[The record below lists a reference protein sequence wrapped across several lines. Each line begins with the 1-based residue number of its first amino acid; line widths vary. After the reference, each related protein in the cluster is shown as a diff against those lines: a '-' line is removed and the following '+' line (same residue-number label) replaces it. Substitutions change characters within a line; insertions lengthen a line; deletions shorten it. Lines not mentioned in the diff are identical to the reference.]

1 MTLITIK
8 LTIKELELITAL
20 ASDQLFRKEYI
31 DPKLPGYKSNS
42 AEINLGK
49 VLVTRFRSLLD
60 SGPVKKTTLARVS
73 G

>member
-8 LTIKELELITAL
+8 LTIKELELLTAL
-20 ASDQLFRKEYI
+20 ASDQLFKKEYI
-31 DPKLPGYKSNS
+31 DPKTPGYKSNP

-60 SGPVKKTTLARVS
+60 SSSVKKTVLARVS

>member
-1 MTLITIK
+1 MTLITVK
-8 LTIKELELITAL
+8 LTIKELELITML

-31 DPKLPGYKSNS
+31 DPKLPGYKSNP
-42 AEINLGK
+42 AELNLGK

-60 SGPVKKTTLARVS
+60 SGPLKKATLVRAS

>member
-8 LTIKELELITAL
+8 LTLKELELLTTL

-31 DPKLPGYKSNS
+31 DPKMPGYKSNS

-60 SGPVKKTTLARVS
+60 SGPLKKATLARAS

>member
-42 AEINLGK
+42 AEISLGK

-60 SGPVKKTTLARVS
+60 SGPLKKSTLARVS